1 MVPKYD
7 PRKHHRRSIRLRGY
21 DYSQPGAYFVT
32 ICTYQ
37 KECLL
42 GDVRAGEMALSPCGR
57 IVQRAWDDLPN
68 HYAYVELDAWVIMP
82 NHVHGI
88 MVLGSDAAG
97 ACGVQPGLRPAPAAF
112 PSARRHGLSEIMR
125 ALKSFSARRINR
137 LRRSPGTPF
146 WQRGFYDHI
155 IRHHREMDAIRQY
168 IANNPLK
175 WEFDRD
181 NPINIGISQGR

>member
-1 MVPKYD
+1 MPKYD

-42 GDVRAGEMALSPCGR
+42 GDVRAGEMALSPYGR

-68 HYAYVELDAWVIMP
+68 HYPHVELDAWVIMP

-88 MVLGSDAAG
+88 IVLGSDAAG
-97 ACGVQPGLRPAPAAF
+97 ACGVQVGLSPAPAAF
-112 PSARRHGLSEIMR
+112 PSSRRHGLSEIMR

-137 LRRSPGTPF
+137 LRRSPGTSF

-155 IRHHREMDAIRQY
+155 IRHDREMDAIRQY
-168 IANNPLK
+168 IADNPLK
-175 WEFDRD
+175 WEFDQD
-181 NPINIGISQGR
+181 NPSNISASQGR